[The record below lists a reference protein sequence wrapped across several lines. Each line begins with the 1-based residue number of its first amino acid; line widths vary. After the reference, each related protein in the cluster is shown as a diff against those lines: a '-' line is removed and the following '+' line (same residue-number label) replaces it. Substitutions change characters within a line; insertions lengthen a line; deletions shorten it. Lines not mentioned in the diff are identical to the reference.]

1 MLFRSPN
8 GNDTGG
14 RKDDNG
20 NPFATLED
28 PAFVGPFLQEL
39 DLLKTNGGVDFE
51 PKGAEAVKNKGGD
64 PRWYK

>member
-1 MLFRSPN
+1 MCIRDS
-8 GNDTGG
+8 
-14 RKDDNG
+14 
-20 NPFATLED
+20 

>member
-1 MLFRSPN
+1 MIQE
-8 GNDTGG
+8 DE
-14 RKDDNG
+14 KMIMV
-20 NPFATLED
+20 ATLED